1 MISPH
6 IEDLKAAYVIVFAIF
21 VFFNISVSAA
31 FGTAKPFPR
40 GGYISMTPSPWTTDY
55 RNGLPE

>member
-21 VFFNISVSAA
+21 VFLIFLFQSAA

-40 GGYISMTPSPWTTDY
+40 GGYISLTMDYRLPKWTT
-55 RNGLPE
+55 